1 MIIVNQIWKVVLN
14 MKNDI
19 RIVRSF
25 WTIYD
30 RLKLIK
36 ELSIFDQFF
45 DQFYEESNKI
55 IFCKQDL
62 ENRIIYG
69 S

>member
-30 RLKLIK
+30 RLKFIK
-36 ELSIFDQFF
+36 EWSLF

>member
-30 RLKLIK
+30 RLKFIK
-36 ELSIFDQFF
+36 ELSIF

>member
-30 RLKLIK
+30 RLKFIK
-36 ELSIFDQFF
+36 EWSIF